1 LLSLIPFFNC
11 ANPRDDI
18 HLEDEDY
25 EREEEEEGQDEDLDI
40 VDIRKK
46 R

>member
-1 LLSLIPFFNC
+1 MLSLIPFFNC
-11 ANPRDDI
+11 ANPSDDI

-25 EREEEEEGQDEDLDI
+25 GREDEGQDEDLDI
-40 VDIRKK
+40 GDIRKK